1 MKKKIL
7 VAVILLCIFSHISA
21 EGYISFG
28 DFKKSP
34 SGMVTCISKIC
45 ISPEIK
51 EDIEVM
57 KKNYYEE
64 SENSFQEVCK
74 MIEQIIAN
82 GYAVTILDTACVL
95 LEKDSSTKTVYDIME
110 KILLDSN
117 SKYPLNT
124 SVQVFK
130 HTKDRVITLYEE
142 DYNDFNVA
150 NAEYDR
156 LCKKY
161 IGML

>member
-7 VAVILLCIFSHISA
+7 VAGILFCIFSHISA

-28 DFKKSP
+28 DLKKSP
-34 SGMVTCISKIC
+34 SGMFTYISKIC

-57 KKNYYEE
+57 KKNFYED
-64 SENSFQEVCK
+64 SEKSFQEACK
-74 MIEQIIAN
+74 MIEQIAN
-82 GYAVTILDTACVL
+82 GYAVTILSTACVL
-95 LEKDSSTKTVYDIME
+95 LEKDSSTKTAYAIVRTTF
-110 KILLDSN
+110 LDPN
-117 SKYPLNT
+117 SKYPLGGP
-124 SVQVFK
+124 SIQVFK

-142 DYNDFNVA
+142 NYNDFNIA
-150 NAEYDR
+150 NAEYER

>member
-28 DFKKSP
+28 NFKKSP
-34 SGMVTCISKIC
+34 SGMVTYISKIC

-51 EDIEVM
+51 DIEVM
-57 KKNYYEE
+57 KKNYYENFE
-64 SENSFQEVCK
+64 KFFQEFCK
-74 MIEQIIAN
+74 MKEQIAN
-82 GYAVTILDTACVL
+82 GYAVTILSTACVL
-95 LEKDSSTKTVYDIME
+95 LEKDSSTKTTYNIVRTTF
-110 KILLDSN
+110 LDPN
-117 SKYPLNT
+117 SKYPLGGP
-124 SVQVFK
+124 SIQVFK

-142 DYNDFNVA
+142 NYNDFNVA
-150 NAEYDR
+150 NAEYDH